1 MTFVIPDRFGM
12 TTLDNDIVALMTKR
26 VYDIAGCNPNVK
38 VHLNGERINIKNFGK
53 VLLVGTQTNP
63 RSTANCT

>member
-1 MTFVIPDRFGM
+1 MTFVISDRFGM
-12 TTLDNDIVALMTKR
+12 TTLDSDIVALMTKR

-53 VLLVGTQTNP
+53 VLIVGTETNSW
-63 RSTANCT
+63 STANYT